1 MKKILSMLLA
11 AMLLLAACGP
21 LPTDEPQPPAVTP
34 AVDDPAPDVHENN
47 PQVQP
52 LSEMQELVLEQDIA
66 MDFLTSGEPDEYNE
80 LGELAFKLYGQ
91 TKGAKGLK
99 NNVFSPISAAIALGM
114 LLEGTNGETADE
126 LETMI
131 GWNKN
136 DALDLFGSLMREYA
150 EVNEQTDTTL
160 NLANAAFFSP
170 SLKNASDST
179 LMNLRDF
186 YRDAFRAQ
194 MFRGELSNDSARE
207 FINGWVSE
215 KTDGEIPSVFE
226 KNLDKNVV
234 LVLINTILLDAK
246 WAQPFINWGYEPKMQ
261 FTCANGET
269 SELPCL
275 SDTRYM
281 KYIDT
286 DELIGTIMD
295 YSDSRLK
302 FMAVKPK
309 NSDISKLMEGFDYS
323 KFVSTV
329 GAAQEGQCDFRMPK
343 FSIES
348 EIDLNDCVKQ
358 LGAELIFDSGRA
370 DLSGFGQTEDGNVYV
385 SKIFQ
390 KAKIDVDEEG
400 TRAAA
405 ATMIVAN
412 DCASLIEYKEVILDS
427 SFFWCVYDGE
437 TDVPLFM
444 GTMCGD

>member
-11 AMLLLAACGP
+11 AMLLLTACGNAP
-21 LPTDEPQPPAVTP
+21 IDEPQQSAVIPAV
-34 AVDDPAPDVHENN
+34 VDDEPAPDVHENN

-66 MDFLTSGEPDEYNE
+66 MDVPELNGDEDFSP
-80 LGELAFKLYGQ
+80 LGELSFNLYGQ
-91 TKGAKGLK
+91 TEGAKGLK

-114 LLEGTNGETADE
+114 LFEGTNGETANQ
-126 LETMI
+126 LESMI
-131 GWNKN
+131 GWGKPTSSMM
-136 DALDLFGSLMREYA
+136 FGSLMNDYA
-150 EVNEQTDTTL
+150 DINSLTDTTL

-170 SLKNASDST
+170 RLKNPADNAIMS
-179 LMNLRDF
+179 L
-186 YRDAFRAQ
+186 RDAFRAQ
-194 MFRGELSNDSARE
+194 MFRGELSTDSARE

-215 KTDGEIPSVFE
+215 KTEGEIPSVLAD
-226 KNLDKNVV
+226 NLDESAV
-234 LVLINTILLDAK
+234 LVLINTVLLDAK

-269 SELPCL
+269 AELPCL
-275 SDTRYM
+275 SDSRYM

-286 DELIGTIMD
+286 DELVGTIMD
-295 YSDSRLK
+295 YTDNRLK

-309 NSDISKLMEGFDYS
+309 DGDISKLMESFDYA

-348 EIDLNDCVKQ
+348 EIDLNDCVKE
-358 LGAELIFDSGRA
+358 LGAQLIFDPDKA
-370 DLSGFGQTEDGNVYV
+370 DLSGFGESENGNVYV
-385 SKIFQ
+385 SEIFQ

-405 ATMIVAN
+405 VTMIVAN

-444 GTMCGD
+444 GTFTGNE

>member
-1 MKKILSMLLA
+1 MKKLLSMLLA
-11 AMLLLAACGP
+11 AMLLLAACGSSP
-21 LPTDEPQPPAVTP
+21 IDENQPPAVTP
-34 AVDDPAPDVHENN
+34 AVDDSVPDDAGSD

-52 LSEMQELVLEQDIA
+52 LSAMQELVADESKVTDVKVPFMLEGNE
-66 MDFLTSGEPDEYNE
+66 DFSP
-80 LGELAFKLYGQ
+80 LGKLSFDLYGQ
-91 TKGAKGLK
+91 TEGAKNLK

-114 LLEGTNGETADE
+114 LLEGTNDETAAE

-186 YRDAFRAQ
+186 YRAQ
-194 MFRGELSNDSARE
+194 AFRGELFTDSARE

-246 WAQPFINWGYEPKMQ
+246 WAYPFENFGYEPKMQ

-309 NSDISKLMEGFDYS
+309 NGDISKLMESFDYA

-329 GAAQEGQCDFRMPK
+329 EAAQEGECDFRMPK

-348 EIDLNDCVKQ
+348 EIDLKDCVKQ

-405 ATMIVAN
+405 ATMAVAVAESAEIV
-412 DCASLIEYKEVILDS
+412 DKEIILDS

>member
-1 MKKILSMLLA
+1 MKKLLSMLLA
-11 AMLLLAACGP
+11 AMLLLAACGSSP
-21 LPTDEPQPPAVTP
+21 IDENQPPAVTP
-34 AVDDPAPDVHENN
+34 AVDDSVPDDAGSD

-52 LSEMQELVLEQDIA
+52 LSAMQELVADESKVTDVKVPFMLEGNE
-66 MDFLTSGEPDEYNE
+66 DFSP
-80 LGELAFKLYGQ
+80 LGKLSFDLYGQ
-91 TKGAKGLK
+91 PEGAKNLK

-114 LLEGTNGETADE
+114 LLEGTNGETAAE

-186 YRDAFRAQ
+186 YRAQ
-194 MFRGELSNDSARE
+194 AFRGELFTDSARE

-246 WAQPFINWGYEPKMQ
+246 WAYPFENFGYEPKMQ

-309 NSDISKLMEGFDYS
+309 NSDISKLMESFDYA

-329 GAAQEGQCDFRMPK
+329 EAAQEGECDFRMPK

-348 EIDLNDCVKQ
+348 EIDLKDCVKQ

-405 ATMIVAN
+405 ATMAVAVAESAEIV
-412 DCASLIEYKEVILDS
+412 DKEIILDS

>member
-11 AMLLLAACGP
+11 AMLLLAACGT

-99 NNVFSPISAAIALGM
+99 NNVFSPISAEIALGM
-114 LLEGTNGETADE
+114 LYAGTDGETAAE
-126 LETMI
+126 LESVI
-131 GWNKN
+131 GWDKLAAVNSFGALMYDYADINK
-136 DALDLFGSLMREYA
+136 L
-150 EVNEQTDTTL
+150 TDTTL

-170 SLKNASDST
+170 RLKNPADNAIMS
-179 LMNLRDF
+179 L
-186 YRDAFRAQ
+186 RDAFRAQ

-246 WAQPFINWGYEPKMQ
+246 WAYPFENFGYEPKMQ

-309 NSDISKLMEGFDYS
+309 NGDISKLMESFDYA

-329 GAAQEGQCDFRMPK
+329 EAAQEGECDFRMPK

-348 EIDLNDCVKQ
+348 EIDLKDCVKQ

-405 ATMIVAN
+405 ATMAVAVAESAEIV
-412 DCASLIEYKEVILDS
+412 DKEIILDS